1 MSPAHVP
8 VSATGALSLTER
20 VQLASRLNAAAVP
33 IQRAMRAS
41 IARRESSR
49 SLLRTDVSQLPHVHA
64 ADAKVNAAAFEAT
77 EAAGAEEEAAAVR
90 IQALHRGASTRRML
104 RSRFGGAGQVALPP
118 VAGGGGG
125 GGSPSRPTT
134 SRGRPTTRKELKSA
148 MSAEFKLSTATPATQ
163 SMTSLSALP
172 ETLTL
177 EDATVVEEEGEEA
190 EGGEVLT
197 GTVDT
202 NEDDLVDSGSVT
214 ITEPE
219 ETTNTVEAATEAGGE
234 AEAPT
239 APATVTAQAE
249 DDTEQVEAPAEEDAG
264 DDGGSNSEQQSDM
277 ALRIQSAARGRAARR
292 NAETKRALVE
302 EVSAKVA
309 ASDALQGFGPS
320 LQGATQAIMS
330 SLQYPEPTAREVARH
345 AMAARLALM
354 VEVTHHDI
362 DEFFHAVVSPDHTLV
377 VAAAGVSV
385 LVTSQPVV
393 GCSLPCTCAP
403 ALLATAVCC
412 LWTYTVLAERLG
424 MHCQA

>member
-1 MSPAHVP
+1 
-8 VSATGALSLTER
+8 
-20 VQLASRLNAAAVP
+20 
-33 IQRAMRAS
+33 
-41 IARRESSR
+41 
-49 SLLRTDVSQLPHVHA
+49 
-64 ADAKVNAAAFEAT
+64 
-77 EAAGAEEEAAAVR
+77 
-90 IQALHRGASTRRML
+90 
-104 RSRFGGAGQVALPP
+104 
-118 VAGGGGG
+118 
-125 GGSPSRPTT
+125 
-134 SRGRPTTRKELKSA
+134 

-163 SMTSLSALP
+163 STTSLSALP

-177 EDATVVEEEGEEA
+177 EDATVVEEEGEEEEEKEA
-190 EGGEVLT
+190 ESGEVLT

-234 AEAPT
+234 AEVPT
-239 APATVTAQAE
+239 APATVATQAE
-249 DDTEQVEAPAEEDAG
+249 DDTQQVEAPAEEDAG
-264 DDGGSNSEQQSDM
+264 DDVGNSEQQADM

-292 NAETKRALVE
+292 KAETKRALVE

-354 VEVTHHDI
+354 VEVRHHDI

-377 VAAAGVSV
+377 VAAAGVRV
-385 LVTSQPVV
+385 LVTSLPVV

-403 ALLATAVCC
+403 ALLTTAVCC
-412 LWTYTVLAERLG
+412 LWTHAFLAERLG